1 MQRSA
6 RWIGAGV
13 ASLGL
18 ATAVFLAVATW
29 RTKLPGEEM
38 TPAGI
43 RQSSSMY
50 VKMRDG
56 VEIAVTID
64 LPRDLKPGDRVPVLM
79 RTTRYWR
86 EPQTGWTLRML
97 VALHQASLPPE
108 IDDKQVAYFNQRHF
122 AVLAMDARGSGASG
136 GKRAIEWSPAEVTD
150 MGEVAA
156 WAARQPGSNGRVG
169 TFGISYDGNAA
180 ELAAAAN
187 QSAIRAVMPLYDNFD
202 VLGAIQAGGVAQRE
216 QIQEWS
222 DLVAALDRDDVC
234 RAQGDKGWNCWRDR
248 LMTPGVRPVDADSQ
262 GKHLAELVSQ
272 HHNVNVAE
280 AVSKIEFR
288 DDPLDAFH
296 LQDISPSGLR
306 ARIEASNV
314 PMMVWC
320 GWLDGGGGE
329 DALTRYRNFSNP
341 QVVIIGPLSH
351 GGDYDVDPFASNHTP
366 PVPSTEEQ
374 FKMEADFFDRVLR
387 NETPEPI
394 ESSVRY
400 YTMGEGR
407 WHTTKT
413 WPPEGFS
420 TEHLYFGERN
430 TLNAA
435 APSAA
440 SASDSYAVDFSAS
453 TGKQTRWHTGF
464 GGGDVVYPDRAEAD
478 KELLVY
484 TSEPLNADLE
494 ITGTP
499 VLTVEMS
506 STTSDGAI
514 HAYLEDVSPEGT
526 VTYVNEGSLR
536 LIDRKEV
543 DPKSLTYEPLGP
555 AHSFLRKDAEPL
567 IPGEAARIRLAL
579 YPTSVLLRKGHRIR
593 VALAGADAG
602 IFQRYPKDG
611 TPTWTIYREAQRAS
625 FIDLPVRRSQIAKG
639 KSIRLMVP
647 GGKQELHAK
656 ITDEVGLFAAGGF
669 QAASGHDEKDK

>member
-1 MQRSA
+1 M
-6 RWIGAGV
+6 RWVGV
-13 ASLGL
+13 GVSSLGL
-18 ATAVFLAVATW
+18 TAAVWLGLRTL
-29 RTKLPGEEM
+29 RTKLPGEER
-38 TPAGI
+38 TPADI
-43 RQSSSMY
+43 RQSSSLY

-56 VEIAVTID
+56 VEIAVTIN
-64 LPRDLKPGDRVPVLM
+64 LPPDLKPGDRVPVLM

-86 EPQTGWTLRML
+86 EPQIGWALRML
-97 VALHQASLPPE
+97 VALHRARVPE
-108 IDDKQVAYFNQRHF
+108 ELEDKQAAYFNQRHF
-122 AVLAMDARGSGASG
+122 AVLAVDARGSGASG
-136 GKRAIEWSPAEVTD
+136 GDRAMEWSPAEVTD

-156 WAARQPGSNGRVG
+156 WAARQPWSNGRVG

-187 QSAIRAVMPLYDNFD
+187 QPAIRAVMPLYDNFD
-202 VLGAIQAGGVAQRE
+202 VFAAIQAGGVRQRE

-222 DLVAALDRDDVC
+222 NLVAALDRDDVC
-234 RAQGDKGWNCWRDR
+234 GAQGDQGWNCWRDR
-248 LMTPGVRPVDADSQ
+248 LMTPGVRRVDADWR

-296 LQDISPSGLR
+296 LGDISPSGLR
-306 ARIEASNV
+306 ARIEALKV

-374 FKMEADFFDRVLR
+374 FKMEADFFDRVLQNDR
-387 NETPEPI
+387 PEPI
-394 ESSVRY
+394 ESSVQY

-420 TEHLYFGERN
+420 AERLYFAERN

-435 APSAA
+435 ATSAA
-440 SASDSYAVDFSAS
+440 NASDSYTVDFTAS

-478 KELLVY
+478 KKLLVY
-484 TSEPLNADLE
+484 TSQPLDADLE

-506 STTSDGAI
+506 STASDGAI
-514 HAYLEDVSPEGT
+514 HAYLEDVSPEGR
-526 VTYVNEGSLR
+526 VTYVDEGVLR

-543 DPKSLTYEPLGP
+543 DPKSLPYEPLGP

-567 IPGEAARIRLAL
+567 AAGEAARIRFAL

-593 VALAGADAG
+593 LALAGADASV
-602 IFQRYPKDG
+602 FERYPTDR
-611 TPTWTIYREAQRAS
+611 TPTWIVYREAQQAS
-625 FIDLPVRRSQIAKG
+625 FIDLPVRRESKQSQ
-639 KSIRLMVP
+639 
-647 GGKQELHAK
+647 
-656 ITDEVGLFAAGGF
+656 
-669 QAASGHDEKDK
+669 